1 MKDFAEKLINDIQNS
16 ILKDVQK
23 ITFLKVDFNSKKTI
37 PTEFIESAWR
47 KVDWDSVLMRV
58 TENLETRIE
67 RNFGMMRPEGYRK
80 TIRLMNLANKFNIP
94 IISFIDLKPNLDNI
108 SFIVFIKS
116 V

>member
-23 ITFLKVDFNSKKTI
+23 TAFLKVDFNSKKTI

-58 TENLETRIE
+58 TENLETRICNAIVSGLE
-67 RNFGMMRPEGYRK
+67 SELKTDVKKLMSVSGVREKLRMQVYPE
-80 TIRLMNLANKFNIP
+80 LMKV
-94 IISFIDLKPNLDNI
+94 LDG
-108 SFIVFIKS
+108 KE
-116 V
+116 

>member
-58 TENLETRIE
+58 TENLETRICNAIVSGLE
-67 RNFGMMRPEGYRK
+67 SELKTDVKKLMSVSGVREKLRMQVYPE
-80 TIRLMNLANKFNIP
+80 LMKV
-94 IISFIDLKPNLDNI
+94 LDG
-108 SFIVFIKS
+108 KE
-116 V
+116 